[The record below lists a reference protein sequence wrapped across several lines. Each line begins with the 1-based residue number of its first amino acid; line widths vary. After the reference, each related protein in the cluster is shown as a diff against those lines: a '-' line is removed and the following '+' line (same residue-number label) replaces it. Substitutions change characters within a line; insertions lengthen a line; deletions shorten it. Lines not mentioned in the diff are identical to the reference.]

1 MNLVEVIAQECSA
14 MLVTSK
20 SALNYPSYKGLM
32 VSAWNTIRV
41 VPVLLIDVTTYT
53 VDTVL
58 SILKLIGTLLSI
70 SKHPLIKIYFGAAI
84 PIFVLCLIMRLKK
97 IRDNFLNIQAQLNR
111 RPQVSTTVATN
122 LTGQTDIVNGVPE
135 NAYEDFQL
143 NRFWRKIDPVTGN
156 PVPHELVEEERI
168 GFNSRFKSF
177 TYLNPVIHNTIF
189 DNLGNNMIEVDDFN
203 IISNW
208 RFIKQI
214 FESKVYVK
222 RQINYVS
229 TVQVNI
235 NQDVRHDRNC
245 GNIKYKNT
253 NVDTY
258 MISDYIFTYN
268 YYVRDNYSA
277 TFWNIVLGPDV
288 TLIANRKQ
296 LNINNELAMNASI
309 VQNTFTGYDDM
320 TAQIAIKQCIQG
332 IQSVNLSRQA
342 INNLVFMQEDTIKFL
357 MHLYYYKRYTD
368 RVSPVHFH

>member
-1 MNLVEVIAQECSA
+1 
-14 MLVTSK
+14 
-20 SALNYPSYKGLM
+20 
-32 VSAWNTIRV
+32 
-41 VPVLLIDVTTYT
+41 
-53 VDTVL
+53 
-58 SILKLIGTLLSI
+58 
-70 SKHPLIKIYFGAAI
+70 
-84 PIFVLCLIMRLKK
+84 
-97 IRDNFLNIQAQLNR
+97 
-111 RPQVSTTVATN
+111 
-122 LTGQTDIVNGVPE
+122 
-135 NAYEDFQL
+135 
-143 NRFWRKIDPVTGN
+143 
-156 PVPHELVEEERI
+156 
-168 GFNSRFKSF
+168 
-177 TYLNPVIHNTIF
+177 
-189 DNLGNNMIEVDDFN
+189 MIEVDDFN